1 MFICFLCGLLFLSGP
16 LHVQMGVGNS
26 SQLKVRAAAIA
37 QRFSAGRTPLT
48 CGRVP
53 PTRSN
58 SGSEVVV
65 DLDMVH
71 LQVAF
76 ELSEIDISDD
86 ETLPQRVGL

>member
-1 MFICFLCGLLFLSGP
+1 MSLSLSMLICVLCSLLFLSSP
-16 LHVQMGVGNS
+16 LHVQIGVGKS

-65 DLDMVH
+65 DLDTIH
-71 LQVAF
+71 L
-76 ELSEIDISDD
+76 
-86 ETLPQRVGL
+86 